1 MTPAVIPQRPT
12 VMTFEEFLI
21 WDDGSERRFELIDGI
36 PMPLLEPN
44 ADHEDVADALCDS
57 LKAHCLQFALPYVP
71 KRLKQVRLN
80 NAGELERSRKP
91 DIVVFDQAEWQQ
103 MKGKS
108 SSAAAYICPPMV
120 IEVVSTNWQD
130 DYARKVE
137 EYALLRHFRI
147 LDRGLWGFGRT
158 QIHWQSEAAHR
169 DGLSVGG
176 GRISSLPVSRDG
188 SNQFSA
194 VSKFDA
200 HRRTGDAAE
209 LRSVLSAQLRS
220 LH

>member
-108 SSAAAYICPPMV
+108 SPAAAYICPPMV

-130 DYARKVE
+130 DYLTKQAEYETLGILEYWIVDYGALGGRRFIGNPKRPTVTVYRLVE
-137 EYALLRHFRI
+137 AEYQVSQFRGT
-147 LDRGLWGFGRT
+147 D
-158 QIHWQSEAAHR
+158 
-169 DGLSVGG
+169 
-176 GRISSLPVSRDG
+176 RISSVLFP
-188 SNQFSA
+188 NL
-194 VSKFDA
+194 
-200 HRRTGDAAE
+200 TLTAE
-209 LRSVLSAQLRS
+209 QVMQQS
-220 LH
+220 